1 MATMLTTA
9 RLTIRE
15 LTTDDAGFLLELLNE
30 PDFIRNI
37 ADRQVRTVEQAE
49 RYMQDGPLA
58 SYRQHGFGL
67 WLVERRADRIPLGL
81 CGLLQRDYL
90 SMPDLGYAILARY
103 SGQGYTSEAARAV
116 LQFGWQQLGYQQLCA
131 IVSPHNAASLHI
143 LQQLGMQHCGELQL
157 PDSGKTVCYL
167 KWQAVS

>member
-1 MATMLTTA
+1 MSTIVTTA

-15 LTTDDAGFLLELLNE
+15 LTSGDAAVLLELLNE

-37 ADRQVRTVEQAE
+37 ADRQVRTLEQAE
-49 RYMQDGPLA
+49 RYMQDGPLS

-67 WLVERRADRIPLGL
+67 WLVERQADGVALGL

-90 SMPDLGYAILARY
+90 SMPDLGYAMLARY
-103 SGQGYTSEAARAV
+103 SGQGYTKEAARAV
-116 LQFGWQQLGYQQLCA
+116 LQFGHQQLGYQQLCG
-131 IVSPHNAASLHI
+131 IVSPTNAASLHI
-143 LQQLGMQHCGELQL
+143 LQQLGMQPCGELQI

-167 KWQAVS
+167 QWQADN